1 MSSFRSLAEIS
12 KHLQA
17 ETISVTSVVQE
28 YISRIE
34 ANQSLNA
41 FIEIFEDAHVQ
52 ALSIDNKRKN
62 NNQGVLTGM
71 VLGIKDLISIENQTV
86 QGSSKILEG
95 YKATYSSTAINRLK
109 KADAI
114 LLGRTNCD
122 EFGMGSSNESSAFG
136 PALNPID
143 TDRVPGGSS
152 GGSAAAVKAGLCTAS
167 IGTDTGGSVRQP
179 AAFCD
184 VIGFKPTYSRI
195 SRYGLLAYASS
206 FDTIG
211 VIGNTIPD
219 IRGIY
224 EVIAGHDPLDST
236 SSRKVVGKSK
246 PGGQSKRK
254 ILVFNETLNHPGLDN
269 EIKQATLS
277 TIKVLEEDG
286 NEIIFQDFDMLDYI
300 LPAYYILTSAEASSN
315 LSRYD
320 GVKFGSRADAYS
332 DLESMYVNTRSNG
345 FGAEVL
351 RRIVLGTFVLSA
363 SYYDAYYTKAQKIRR
378 VIKSAMNAFFESYDF
393 IVLPT
398 TPTPP
403 FKIGELTKNPLEMYL
418 ADLYTVI
425 ASVSGNPA
433 ISIPNGATKSGLPIG
448 LQVISADFHEEDMFA
463 FADYTLSLTK
473 QGEHRDE
480 K

>member
-1 MSSFRSLAEIS
+1 LSSFRSLAEIT

-17 ETISVTSVVQE
+17 ETISITSLVE
-28 YISRIE
+28 DYITKIDQS
-34 ANQSLNA
+34 QSLNA
-41 FIEIFEDAHVQ
+41 FIEIFSDVRLQ
-52 ALSIDNKRKN
+52 AQTIDKKLQS
-62 NNQGVLTGM
+62 NNQGSLAGL

-86 QGSSKILEG
+86 QGGSKILEG
-95 YKATYSSTAINRLK
+95 YKATYSSTAIERLK
-109 KADAI
+109 KADAV

-143 TDRVPGGSS
+143 NERVTGGSS

-167 IGTDTGGSVRQP
+167 LGTDTGGSVRQP

-211 VIGNTIPD
+211 IIGNTIQD
-219 IRGIY
+219 IKNIY

-236 SSRKVVGKSK
+236 SSRKPVNSELK
-246 PGGQSKRK
+246 PVNPAKKK
-254 ILVFNETLNHPGLDN
+254 ILVFNETINHPGLDP
-269 EIKQATLS
+269 EIKHATLS
-277 TIKVLEEDG
+277 TVKALEKDG
-286 NEIIFQDFDMLDYI
+286 NEVIFKNFDLLNYI
-300 LPAYYILTSAEASSN
+300 LPAYYILTCAEASSN

-320 GVKFGSRADAYS
+320 GVKFGKRADVFS
-332 DLESMYVNTRSNG
+332 DLNSMYVNTRSLG
-345 FGAEVL
+345 FGTEVL

-378 VIKSAMNAFFESYDF
+378 IIKNEMSTFFHDFDF

-403 FKIGELTKNPLEMYL
+403 FKLGELTKNPLEMYL

-425 ASVSGNPA
+425 ASVAGNPA
-433 ISIPNGATKSGLPIG
+433 ISIPNGKTKDGLPIG
-448 LQVISADFHEEDMFA
+448 LQIISADFQEQDMFA
-463 FADYTLSLTK
+463 FTDYTLSLVK
-473 QGEHRDE
+473 
-480 K
+480 

>member
-1 MSSFRSLAEIS
+1 MSSFRSLAEIT

-17 ETISVTSVVQE
+17 ETISITSLVE
-28 YISRIE
+28 DYITKIDQS
-34 ANQSLNA
+34 QSLNA
-41 FIEIFEDAHVQ
+41 FIEIFSDARLQ
-52 ALSIDNKRKN
+52 AQTIDKKLQSK
-62 NNQGVLTGM
+62 NQGSLAGL

-86 QGSSKILEG
+86 QGGSKILEG
-95 YKATYSSTAINRLK
+95 YKATYSSTAIERLK
-109 KADAI
+109 KADAV

-143 TDRVPGGSS
+143 NERVTGGSS

-167 IGTDTGGSVRQP
+167 LGTDTGGSVRQP

-211 VIGNTIPD
+211 IIGNTIQD
-219 IRGIY
+219 IKNIY

-236 SSRKVVGKSK
+236 SSRKPVNSELK
-246 PGGQSKRK
+246 PVNPAKKK
-254 ILVFNETLNHPGLDN
+254 ILVFNETINHPGLDP
-269 EIKQATLS
+269 EIKHATLS
-277 TIKVLEEDG
+277 TVKALEKDG
-286 NEIIFQDFDMLDYI
+286 NEVIFKNFDLLNYI
-300 LPAYYILTSAEASSN
+300 LPAYYILTCAEASSN

-320 GVKFGSRADAYS
+320 GVKFGKRADVFS
-332 DLESMYVNTRSNG
+332 DLNSMYVNTRSLG
-345 FGAEVL
+345 FGTEVL

-378 VIKSAMNAFFESYDF
+378 IIKNEMSTFFHDFDF

-403 FKIGELTKNPLEMYL
+403 FKLGELTKNPLEMYL

-433 ISIPNGATKSGLPIG
+433 ISIPNGKTKDGLPIG
-448 LQVISADFHEEDMFA
+448 LQIISADFQEQDMFA
-463 FADYTLSLTK
+463 FTDYTLSLVK
-473 QGEHRDE
+473 
-480 K
+480 

>member
-1 MSSFRSLAEIS
+1 MPLSSFRSLAEIT

-17 ETISVTSVVQE
+17 ETISITSLVE
-28 YISRIE
+28 DYITKIDQ
-34 ANQSLNA
+34 NQSLNA
-41 FIEIFEDAHVQ
+41 FIEIFSDVRLQ
-52 ALSIDNKRKN
+52 AQTIDKKLQS
-62 NNQGVLTGM
+62 NNQGSLAGL

-86 QGSSKILEG
+86 QGGSKILEG
-95 YKATYSSTAINRLK
+95 YKATYSSTAIERLK
-109 KADAI
+109 KADAV

-143 TDRVPGGSS
+143 NARVTGGSS

-167 IGTDTGGSVRQP
+167 LGTDTGGSVRQP

-211 VIGNTIPD
+211 IIGNTIQD
-219 IRGIY
+219 IKNIY

-236 SSRKVVGKSK
+236 SSRKPLNSELK
-246 PGGQSKRK
+246 PSNPANKK
-254 ILVFNETLNHPGLDN
+254 ILVFNETINHPGLDP
-269 EIKQATLS
+269 EIKHATLS
-277 TIKVLEEDG
+277 TIKALEKDG
-286 NEIIFQDFDMLDYI
+286 NEVIFKDFNLLNYI
-300 LPAYYILTSAEASSN
+300 LPAYYILTCAEASSN

-320 GVKFGSRADAYS
+320 GVKFGKRADVFS
-332 DLESMYVNTRSNG
+332 DLDSMYVNTRSLG
-345 FGAEVL
+345 FGSEVL

-378 VIKSAMNAFFESYDF
+378 IIKNEMSTFFHDFDF

-403 FKIGELTKNPLEMYL
+403 FKLGELTKNPLEMYL

-433 ISIPNGATKSGLPIG
+433 ISIPNGKTKDGLPIG
-448 LQVISADFHEEDMFA
+448 LQIISADFQEQDMFA
-463 FADYTLSLTK
+463 FTDYTLSLVK
-473 QGEHRDE
+473 
-480 K
+480 

>member
-1 MSSFRSLAEIS
+1 MSSFRSLAEIT

-17 ETISVTSVVQE
+17 ETISITSLVE
-28 YISRIE
+28 DYITKIDQS
-34 ANQSLNA
+34 QSLNA
-41 FIEIFEDAHVQ
+41 FIEIFSDARLQ
-52 ALSIDNKRKN
+52 AQTIDKKLQSK
-62 NNQGVLTGM
+62 NQGSLAGL

-86 QGSSKILEG
+86 QGGSKILEG
-95 YKATYSSTAINRLK
+95 YKATYSSTAIERLK
-109 KADAI
+109 KADAV

-143 TDRVPGGSS
+143 NERVTGGSS

-167 IGTDTGGSVRQP
+167 LGTDTGGSVRQP

-211 VIGNTIPD
+211 IIGNTIQD
-219 IRGIY
+219 IKNIY

-236 SSRKVVGKSK
+236 SSRKPVNSELK
-246 PGGQSKRK
+246 PVNPAKKK
-254 ILVFNETLNHPGLDN
+254 ILVFNETINHPGLDP
-269 EIKQATLS
+269 EIKHATLS
-277 TIKVLEEDG
+277 TVKALEKDG
-286 NEIIFQDFDMLDYI
+286 NEVIFKNFDLLNYI
-300 LPAYYILTSAEASSN
+300 LPAYYILTCAEASSN

-320 GVKFGSRADAYS
+320 GVKFGKRADVFS
-332 DLESMYVNTRSNG
+332 DLNSMYVNTRSLG
-345 FGAEVL
+345 FGTEVL

-378 VIKSAMNAFFESYDF
+378 IIKNEMSTFFHDFDF

-403 FKIGELTKNPLEMYL
+403 FKLGELTKNPLEMYL

-425 ASVSGNPA
+425 ASVAGNPA
-433 ISIPNGATKSGLPIG
+433 ISIPNGKTKDGLPIG
-448 LQVISADFHEEDMFA
+448 LQIISADFQEQDMFA
-463 FADYTLSLTK
+463 FTDYTLSLVK
-473 QGEHRDE
+473 
-480 K
+480 

>member
-1 MSSFRSLAEIS
+1 LSSFRSLAEIT

-17 ETISVTSVVQE
+17 ETISITSLVE
-28 YISRIE
+28 DYITKIDQS
-34 ANQSLNA
+34 QSLNA
-41 FIEIFEDAHVQ
+41 FIEIFSDARLQ
-52 ALSIDNKRKN
+52 AQTIDKKLQSK
-62 NNQGVLTGM
+62 NQGSLAGL

-86 QGSSKILEG
+86 QGGSKILEG
-95 YKATYSSTAINRLK
+95 YKATYSSTAIERLK
-109 KADAI
+109 KADAV

-143 TDRVPGGSS
+143 NERVTGGSS

-167 IGTDTGGSVRQP
+167 LGTDTGGSVRQP

-211 VIGNTIPD
+211 IIGNTIQD
-219 IRGIY
+219 IKNIY

-236 SSRKVVGKSK
+236 SSRKPVNSELK
-246 PGGQSKRK
+246 PVNPAKKK
-254 ILVFNETLNHPGLDN
+254 ILVFNETINHPGLDP
-269 EIKQATLS
+269 EIKHATLS
-277 TIKVLEEDG
+277 TVKALEKDG
-286 NEIIFQDFDMLDYI
+286 NEVIFKNFDLLNYI
-300 LPAYYILTSAEASSN
+300 LPAYYILTCAEASSN

-320 GVKFGSRADAYS
+320 GVKFGKRADVFS
-332 DLESMYVNTRSNG
+332 DLNSMYVNTRSLG
-345 FGAEVL
+345 FGTEVL

-378 VIKSAMNAFFESYDF
+378 IIKNEMSTFFHDFDF

-403 FKIGELTKNPLEMYL
+403 FKLGELTKNPLEMYL

-425 ASVSGNPA
+425 ASVAGNPA
-433 ISIPNGATKSGLPIG
+433 ISIPNGKTKDGLPIG
-448 LQVISADFHEEDMFA
+448 LQIISADFQEQDMFA
-463 FADYTLSLTK
+463 FTDYTLSLVK
-473 QGEHRDE
+473 
-480 K
+480 